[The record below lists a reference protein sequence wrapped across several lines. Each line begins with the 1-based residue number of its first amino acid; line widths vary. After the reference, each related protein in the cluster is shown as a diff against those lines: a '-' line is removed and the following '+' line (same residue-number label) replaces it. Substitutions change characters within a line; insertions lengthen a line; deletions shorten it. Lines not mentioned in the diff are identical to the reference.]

1 MRILVIEDDSKM
13 AELLQR
19 GLTAEGH
26 RVDTA
31 PDGGGGYK
39 KAASQTYDAIVLDV
53 MLPGADG
60 FTITKRLRTEGNET
74 PILLLTGKDAATDVV
89 RGLDLGADDYLTK
102 PFSFEV
108 LLARLR
114 VITRRSSTEK
124 LDLVRIAD
132 LTINR
137 ETHEVRRGGKPVPLT
152 RTEYVIL
159 ERLIARPGVVVS
171 RDALVDAVW
180 GYDRDVESNTLDVFI
195 WQLRSK
201 IEAGGATRL
210 IQTVRGFG
218 YAIRE
223 ESEA

>member
-1 MRILVIEDDSKM
+1 M

-31 PDGGGGYK
+31 PDGGVGYK
-39 KAASQTYDAIVLDV
+39 KAAGQTYDAILLDV

-60 FTITKRLRTEGNET
+60 FAITKRLRTEGNET

-137 ETHEVRRGGKPVPLT
+137 ETHEVRRSGKPVPLT

-159 ERLIARPGVVVS
+159 ERLVARPGVVVS
-171 RDALVDAVW
+171 RDALVEAVW

-223 ESEA
+223 GSEV